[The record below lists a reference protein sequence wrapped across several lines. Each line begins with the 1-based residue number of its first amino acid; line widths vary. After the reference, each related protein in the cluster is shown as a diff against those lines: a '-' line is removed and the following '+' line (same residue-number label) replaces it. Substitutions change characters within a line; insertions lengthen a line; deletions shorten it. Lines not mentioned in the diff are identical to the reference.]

1 MKIKTEDLVNQP
13 THYALDNIEC
23 IDAMVEV
30 FGEQAVKKYAEIAAF
45 KYVWRMNRKNKLS
58 SQDKK
63 KLSGTYATRWGMIL
77 EMKQNNFFGEEPKA
91 WEDHWQDMPEFVQ
104 EKKNPL
110 PASMSA

>member
-63 KLSGTYATRWGMIL
+63 KAIWYLRY
-77 EMKQNNFFGEEPKA
+77 
-91 WEDHWQDMPEFVQ
+91 
-104 EKKNPL
+104 
-110 PASMSA
+110 SMGDDPRNETK